1 MADGP
6 AAEGLRVEVDDGRV
20 ALITFSR
27 PPNNHIDLPLV
38 DALASALEGLDED
51 ERCRAVVLASDGK
64 HFCAGADF
72 SRRPPGAPI
81 PRDERTGRTLYREA
95 ARLLRTRKPVV
106 AAVQGAAVGAGLG
119 LAAVA
124 DFRVA
129 CPEAR
134 FSANFTR
141 LGMHPGFGLTA
152 TLPRIVGHQK
162 AALMFYTGRR
172 VPGEEAAAMG
182 LADLLVPQ
190 AEVRGAALALAR
202 EIAGSAPLAVQG
214 VRDTLRRGL
223 ADAYVAATEREFEQ
237 QSWQRT
243 TGDFAEGVKAMAERR
258 EPRFSGR

>member
-1 MADGP
+1 MPDETTTG
-6 AAEGLRVEVDDGRV
+6 GVRVDLDDGDV
-20 ALITFSR
+20 ALLAFSR
-27 PPNNHIDLPLV
+27 PPNNHIDLRLV
-38 DALASALEGLDED
+38 TELAEALERLDED
-51 ERCRAVVLASDGK
+51 DRCRAVVLASEGR

-95 ARLLRTRKPVV
+95 ARLLRTRKPIV

-141 LGMHPGFGLTA
+141 LGMHPGFGLTT
-152 TLPRIVGHQK
+152 TLPRIVGQQR

-172 VPGEEAAAMG
+172 VPGDEAAAMG
-182 LADLLVPQ
+182 LADLMVPQ

-223 ADAYVAATEREFEQ
+223 ADAYVVATEREFEQ
-237 QSWQRT
+237 QSWQRGT
-243 TGDFAEGVKAMAERR
+243 DDFAEGVKAMAERR
-258 EPRFSGR
+258 EPRFNGR